1 MLLMYILTEW
11 LVTEVVLMCMAA
23 IYKIVSR
30 KLVSDRADGD
40 SSVPS
45 YNSQKV
51 TLPSSSAV
59 TDKGTKTSCC

>member
-1 MLLMYILTEW
+1 MIETMSMC
-11 LVTEVVLMCMAA
+11 VVA

-30 KLVSDRADGD
+30 KHVSDRADGD
-40 SSVPS
+40 STVPS

-59 TDKGTKTSCC
+59 PDKGTKTTCC

>member
-1 MLLMYILTEW
+1 LIEAVLMYM
-11 LVTEVVLMCMAA
+11 VA

-30 KLVSDRADGD
+30 KMVSDRADGD
-40 SSVPS
+40 SSLPS

-51 TLPSSSAV
+51 TLPSSSSAV

>member
-1 MLLMYILTEW
+1 MWLLYVVTDWLMTAAVLMYIT
-11 LVTEVVLMCMAA
+11 A

-59 TDKGTKTSCC
+59 TEKGTKTTCC